1 MPYGEV
7 GPCPACAVALSVHQ
21 RQVFVAVGPK
31 TLSANQCVTRE
42 DLPLR
47 AKAWGQL
54 REYDVLA
61 IGEVNIDL
69 IMSGLPGLPGFGE
82 EVLAEDIL
90 TRLGGSTANF
100 VVCCAK
106 LGLRVAFVAKV
117 GLDDFGDFLVNELER
132 WRFGSQYITRD
143 PELRTGVTVSL
154 SGPTDRAFVTYV
166 GTINSLTGEDIP
178 DHLIA
183 SCRHV
188 HVGSYFLQSKL
199 QPALPGIFQRAHEAG
214 ASVALDTGFDPTEVW
229 DSGVRDLLDEVD
241 LFLPNEVEGPA
252 IAGVADE
259 TEALRTLGER
269 CGMVVMKLG
278 AEGAVGREGERF
290 LRVPGLE
297 VDVLDTTCCGD
308 AFDAGFTAAML
319 RDRSLAEC
327 LASGNACG
335 ALMATVVGN
344 DVDALDEQAL
354 TEHEERCAV
363 IEIEM

>member
-1 MPYGEV
+1 M
-7 GPCPACAVALSVHQ
+7 Q
-21 RQVFVAVGPK
+21 
-31 TLSANQCVTRE
+31 
-42 DLPLR
+42 
-47 AKAWGQL
+47 AKAWSQP

-90 TRLGGSTANF
+90 KRLGGSTANF

-154 SGPTDRAFVTYV
+154 SGPEDRAFVTYV
-166 GTINSLTGEDIP
+166 GTIDSLTGEDVP
-178 DHLIA
+178 DALIR

-199 QPALPGIFQRAHEAG
+199 QPALPEIFRRARQAG

-229 DSGVRDLLDEVD
+229 DSGVRELLDEVD
-241 LFLPNEVEGPA
+241 LFLPNEIEGPA

-259 TEALRTLGER
+259 TEALRVLGER
-269 CGMVVMKLG
+269 CGLVVMKLG
-278 AEGAVGREGERF
+278 AEGAMAREGERC
-290 LRVPGLE
+290 LRAPGLE
-297 VDVLDTTCCGD
+297 VEVADTTCCGD
-308 AFDAGFTAAML
+308 AFDAGFTSAML
-319 RDRSLAEC
+319 RGRPLAEC
-327 LASGNACG
+327 LARGNACG

-344 DVDALDEQAL
+344 DVDALDA
-354 TEHEERCAV
+354 RAV
-363 IEIEM
+363 IERESECAAHETET